1 MIAEAAAKEGGMHH
15 PPTTIHKHTITTATM
30 PSILP
35 WYPVR
40 GRYVENVG
48 TLKTSVLQTEFFS
61 KR

>member
-1 MIAEAAAKEGGMHH
+1 MIAEAAAKEEERTIH
-15 PPTTIHKHTITTATM
+15 PPTTI